1 MLHMPRRTDPAV
13 KARALRMFAEHV
25 GDYSSKTAAV
35 EAIAPKAGVSR
46 ATMSRWVAQLE
57 IDTGRRPGTTTDA
70 AEEIRRLQAENQ
82 RLREDN
88 EILRQA
94 SIFFAGEL
102 DPRNR

>member
-1 MLHMPRRTDPAV
+1 MPKKTDPAV
-13 KARALRMFAEHV
+13 KERALRMFADHV

-57 IDTGRRPGTTTDA
+57 VDQGLRSGTTTEE
-70 AEEIRRLQAENQ
+70 AEEISRLRAENR

>member
-1 MLHMPRRTDPAV
+1 MAKRTDPVV
-13 KARALRMFAEHV
+13 KARALRMLIDHI
-25 GDYSSKTAAV
+25 GDYPSRTAAV
-35 EAIAPKAGVSR
+35 EAIAPKVGVSR
-46 ATMSRWVAQLE
+46 ATLSRWASQSE
-57 IDTGRRPGTTTDA
+57 IDQGQRPGTTTEEG
-70 AEEIRRLQAENQ
+70 EEIRRLKAENA